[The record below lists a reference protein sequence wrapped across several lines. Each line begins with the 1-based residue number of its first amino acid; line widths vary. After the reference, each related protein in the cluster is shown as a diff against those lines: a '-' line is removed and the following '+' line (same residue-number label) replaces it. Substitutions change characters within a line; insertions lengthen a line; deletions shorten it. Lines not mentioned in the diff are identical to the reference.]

1 MLTWW
6 FLIII
11 VPALGIMAE
20 YMGKHYSDNGIK
32 YVKYNRCVYFIAIFI
47 LIFFSGLRSITGE
60 GALSIGDTRIY
71 TGLFQSLVKDSVGEF
86 FSATNFEEDWGFYA
100 LMSLFKQI
108 FHADEQGLFFIC
120 AFITLGCL
128 FIRYYFF
135 NICDSGLVFFSFIT
149 LGYYVTTMN
158 GVRQW
163 LVSSILFLIF
173 PLVEK
178 KKIVP
183 YFLIVLLVSTMHKS
197 ALIFLILYFILDKKP
212 WKIVTKGMIAIS
224 LFLLVTYPVTGPYIS
239 QVLEDSSY
247 SQYSDMVLQSGGGSS
262 IFRVLIYVLPVVIAF
277 FYRKNMNKEKHY
289 NMVINCSVLNM
300 LFMLLATTNWIYARM
315 CIYFDPF
322 LIILYIWDIK
332 YAVAPN
338 SKKLTKLLYIV
349 CCLVYFWYQMYIGY
363 GGQIYTSQ
371 FLGIG
376 V

>member
-11 VPALGIMAE
+11 VPAIGIMAE

-338 SKKLTKLLYIV
+338 SKKLAKLLYIV
-349 CCLVYFWYQMYIGY
+349 CCLMYFWYQMYIGY

>member
-224 LFLLVTYPVTGPYIS
+224 LFLLVTYPVTGSYIS

-338 SKKLTKLLYIV
+338 SKKLAKLLYIV
-349 CCLVYFWYQMYIGY
+349 CCLMYFWYQMYIGY

>member
-71 TGLFQSLVKDSVGEF
+71 TALFQSLVKDSVGEF

-338 SKKLTKLLYIV
+338 SKKLAKLLYIV
-349 CCLVYFWYQMYIGY
+349 CCLMYFWYQMYIGY

>member
-11 VPALGIMAE
+11 VPTLGIMAE

-338 SKKLTKLLYIV
+338 SKKLAKLLYIV
-349 CCLVYFWYQMYIGY
+349 CCLMYFWYQMYIGY